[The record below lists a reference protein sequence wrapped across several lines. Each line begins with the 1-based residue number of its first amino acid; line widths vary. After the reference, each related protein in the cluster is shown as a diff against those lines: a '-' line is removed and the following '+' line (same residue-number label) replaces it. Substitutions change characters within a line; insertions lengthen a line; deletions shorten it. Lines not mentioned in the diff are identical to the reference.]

1 MFFTWQYKS
10 CNGVSIHMRHRCSEW
25 RHCVVVCRLDADAAS
40 YWFVATHRPRVAGRR
55 GRVFVGVF
63 VCLSASISPGLN
75 VRSSPNFM
83 CMLGLPIRQSS
94 PGDVAI
100 CYVLSILRMT
110 SYVHRPNWGMSI
122 VLQSAVIEWRN
133 SSSSCASW
141 HPYCVVLVASCP
153 IKTVGTE
160 TRRVH
165 RAGGVSGAQP
175 AMHQCLV

>member
-1 MFFTWQYKS
+1 MTIQELQRCKYSHAAPLQRVTSLRRCLQARRRCCIVLVRRDPS
-10 CNGVSIHMRHRCSEW
+10 CKGCRPPGEGICRC
-25 RHCVVVCRLDADAAS
+25 
-40 YWFVATHRPRVAGRR
+40 
-55 GRVFVGVF
+55 
-63 VCLSASISPGLN
+63 VCLSVRKYISPGLN

-83 CMLGLPIRQSS
+83 CMLPIRQSS